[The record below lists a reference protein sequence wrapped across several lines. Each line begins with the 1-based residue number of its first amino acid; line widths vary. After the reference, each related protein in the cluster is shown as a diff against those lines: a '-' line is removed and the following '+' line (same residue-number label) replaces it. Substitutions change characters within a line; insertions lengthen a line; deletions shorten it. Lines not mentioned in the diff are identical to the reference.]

1 QGLDADAAYVDVAV
15 HGDGLTSLQFREAK
29 GAATHEVQANVSAPA
44 RVQLIR
50 RGKYALLF
58 LGGKGEKLQFSGAAV
73 RIAFDEPVHVGI
85 GVCSHEKDVTETA
98 VFSNVELQTNPQSA
112 KSTPVVYSTL
122 ETQSISS
129 TDRRVVHVTPTRI
142 EAPNWLADG
151 KSLIYNSGGPIYPI
165 PAIGGKAEANHTG
178 FATRFD
184 NDPGVAP
191 DGKLLVISDQSQS
204 DRKSRI
210 HTLPITGGEPKLVTP
225 LAPSYWHGW
234 SPDGKTLVYCAERDG
249 EFDIYSIPVDGGK
262 ETRLTMAKG
271 LDDGPEHSPNGKP
284 IYFNSGRTGRM
295 QIWRMNADGGMQVR
309 VTDDEFNN
317 WFPHPSPDGKRLV
330 LLSYGKNVTGHP
342 ADKDVTLRMLT
353 LET

>member
-1 QGLDADAAYVDVAV
+1 HRKACLMIRQGLDADAAYVDVAV

-58 LGGKGEKLQFSGAAV
+58 LGGKGEKLQFSGATV
-73 RIAFDEPVHVGI
+73 RMGFDEPVHVGI

-151 KSLIYNSGGPIYPI
+151 KSLI
-165 PAIGGKAEANHTG
+165 
-178 FATRFD
+178 
-184 NDPGVAP
+184 
-191 DGKLLVISDQSQS
+191 
-204 DRKSRI
+204 
-210 HTLPITGGEPKLVTP
+210 
-225 LAPSYWHGW
+225 
-234 SPDGKTLVYCAERDG
+234 
-249 EFDIYSIPVDGGK
+249 
-262 ETRLTMAKG
+262 
-271 LDDGPEHSPNGKP
+271 
-284 IYFNSGRTGRM
+284 
-295 QIWRMNADGGMQVR
+295 
-309 VTDDEFNN
+309 
-317 WFPHPSPDGKRLV
+317 
-330 LLSYGKNVTGHP
+330 
-342 ADKDVTLRMLT
+342 
-353 LET
+353 